1 MVEASATTNLSEVK
15 ADYLRPWQPAARN
28 HEDIREI
35 FVDKAAIIEPT
46 VVETPIGGTGEVD
59 TSLEYPGAT
68 NDQVPALRGLLDY
81 VAEQY
86 PPAPVNKYFT
96 INRKQ
101 QAQFLGDTWV
111 LQRKVVQNVR
121 RLRVSVEQYA
131 PVLIQRQV
139 RNVKVVRPIYIFAPY

>member
-1 MVEASATTNLSEVK
+1 MVTRKAVSMVEASATTNLSEVN
-15 ADYLRPWQPAARN
+15 ADYLRLWQPAARN
-28 HEDIREI
+28 REDIREI
-35 FVDKAAIIEPT
+35 FVDKAAVTEPT

-59 TSLEYPGAT
+59 TGLEYPGGT

-111 LQRKVVQNVR
+111 LQRKVVQNVK
-121 RLRVSVEQYA
+121 RLRSA
-131 PVLIQRQV
+131 SSSL
-139 RNVKVVRPIYIFAPY
+139 RPC

>member
-1 MVEASATTNLSEVK
+1 MAEPSATTNLSEVT
-15 ADYLRPWQPAARN
+15 ADYLRLWQPAARN

-35 FVDKAAIIEPT
+35 FVNKGVITEPV
-46 VVETPIGGTGEVD
+46 VVETPIGDEVD

-68 NDQVPALRGLLDY
+68 NDQVPALKGLLDY
-81 VAEQY
+81 IGEQY
-86 PPAPVNKYFT
+86 PPLPVNKYFT

-111 LQRKVVQNVR
+111 LQRKVSRNVKN
-121 RLRVSVEQYA
+121 LRVSVEQYT

-139 RNVKVVRPIYIFAPY
+139 RNVKVVRPIYVFAPY

>member
-1 MVEASATTNLSEVK
+1 MAEPSATTNLSEVN
-15 ADYLRPWQPAARN
+15 ADYLRLWQPAARN

-35 FVDKAAIIEPT
+35 FVDKAAVTEPT

-59 TSLEYPGAT
+59 TSLEYAGAT

-81 VAEQY
+81 VAEQC

-121 RLRVSVEQYA
+121 RLRVSVEQFA

-139 RNVKVVRPIYIFAPY
+139 RNVKVVRPIYVFSPL